1 MGSLSI
7 LISIAFT
14 FQNKLSKNM
23 EKVDSQPIRGRSRG
37 RGRGEDKSSESTP
50 GAPQPPLSFGG
61 VDVAGVGRGR
71 ARGRGN
77 RQESPAAAGR
87 ALLRAPVSAQ
97 PGQESV
103 AALSSQLAST
113 NMSPIAPESVSGEGA
128 IQSRPLVVQRAI
140 LKTKPDSLLSKKG
153 DNL

>member
-1 MGSLSI
+1 
-7 LISIAFT
+7 
-14 FQNKLSKNM
+14 M

-50 GAPQPPLSFGG
+50 GAPHPSLSSGG

-113 NMSPIAPESVSGEGA
+113 HMNPIAPESVSGAGA
-128 IQSRPLVVQRAI
+128 IQSVARPASRPLVVQRAI

>member
-1 MGSLSI
+1 
-7 LISIAFT
+7 
-14 FQNKLSKNM
+14 M

-37 RGRGEDKSSESTP
+37 RGRGEEKSSESTP
-50 GAPQPPLSFGG
+50 GALQTPLSSGG
-61 VDVAGVGRGR
+61 GDVAGVGRGR

-87 ALLRAPVSAQ
+87 ALLRAPVSTQ

-103 AALSSQLAST
+103 TALSSKLAST
-113 NMSPIAPESVSGEGA
+113 HVSPVALESVSGAGA
-128 IQSRPLVVQRAI
+128 TQLVARPASRPLVVQRAI

-153 DNL
+153 DNLKNIYFLSIDR